1 MRTRRGVVAICES
14 DPGLAGLIA
23 HFLSVSFDV
32 LQLDQT
38 SFFEVGVFPP
48 YSLSESQHVLGVGEA
63 PRFAVLDVTS
73 PAVAYVTCHGFN
85 SSSIERKAKEE
96 AAPVFSL
103 GELRGNE
110 DWDEVEVADACV
122 ELARRIF
129 VSLSPVSSGG
139 ISG

>member
-1 MRTRRGVVAICES
+1 M
-14 DPGLAGLIA
+14 IA

-32 LQLDQT
+32 LQVNQT

-48 YSLSESQHVLGVGEA
+48 YSLTEPLHAFGVGEA
-63 PRFAVLDVTS
+63 PRFAVLDITT
-73 PAVAYVTCHGFN
+73 PAVAYVTSNGFN

-103 GELRGNE
+103 GELHGNE

-139 ISG
+139 